1 MLGLEVLDISLDYL
15 LRVLGLQDSK
25 QTAKMQFKFKKT
37 PFAATQ
43 RNRLKWK
50 NAETLGHSPMWGND
64 SGSDL
69 GSGHGDGDGQGQV
82 VL

>member
-1 MLGLEVLDISLDYL
+1 
-15 LRVLGLQDSK
+15 
-25 QTAKMQFKFKKT
+25 MQFKFKKT

-64 SGSDL
+64 RGSDL